1 MSDPVVPLDHPR
13 FHAAELAVFT
23 RRVVADCMTH
33 RCAMHETKTEKL
45 DACCQYGCDVDLF
58 ERDAILARA
67 ANIKPVLRAEVREE
81 YLKLIRSRRSGW
93 RRTPRTT
100 LIACADL
107 IDIGDYDAAFSRLRS
122 LLWLRRRWRIS
133 ALFQI
138 LRIGQCSDAY
148 WKRCLP
154 YARSLRAILEAEL
167 ARGRNDDRITK
178 YALCSLFITR
188 GFLRDFKNAT
198 DSPLIRD
205 AAARLEHTVA
215 GLLADERNWDA
226 C

>member
-1 MSDPVVPLDHPR
+1 MRQANEIDVRIFFYRTLYR
-13 FHAAELAVFT
+13 FHAAHP
-23 RRVVADCMTH
+23 D
-33 RCAMHETKTEKL
+33 
-45 DACCQYGCDVDLF
+45 
-58 ERDAILARA
+58 
-67 ANIKPVLRAEVREE
+67 VREE
-81 YLKLIRSRRSGW
+81 YLKLIRRHRAGW

-107 IDIGDYDAAFSRLRS
+107 IDTGDYDAAFSRLRS
-122 LLWLRRRWRIS
+122 LLWRRRRWRIS

-138 LRIGQCSDAY
+138 LRIGQRSEAY
-148 WKRCLP
+148 WLRCLP
-154 YARSLRAILEAEL
+154 YARSLRSMLEAEL
-167 ARGRNDDRITK
+167 ARGRNEDRVTK
-178 YALCSLFITR
+178 YAVCSLFITR
-188 GFLRDFKNAT
+188 GFVRDFKNDT